1 MSNHL
6 YKYNDKYI
14 KTDKWLSVNS
24 AYNAY
29 NLTLETNDIDYG
41 TLTADK
47 TSGYYNDVIIMTP
60 VPTYYYQFD
69 HYDVTGGDIS
79 NNNFTFST
87 NDATAKAYFSV
98 NTARL
103 PYFYSILNSA
113 GNITSGWTANNAK
126 KLLTAKR
133 SDGIYTTELQ
143 SNYYTMGSA
152 LNQSA
157 VAIDVKYDN
166 AKKISLQGLYWI
178 SSVPDNCFNNLLSAQ
193 YLFGLSVHPST
204 AGYYYHIQNI
214 GDNCFNNLVGQNDTT
229 RGMFAYAWDL
239 TGIGHNCFDNLE
251 SNYSMFGYCSS
262 LELKDYNIFPKLKSG
277 TYMFQGCRAI
287 TSLYN
292 NQFPSLESASNM
304 FVGCI
309 NLKSISNYSFSSL
322 KYGYNMFG
330 SCSSINHN
338 VKSICDYLINK
349 YPSTYKTAFKSMFYG
364 CKSIPDRSISS
375 QATYSSFF

>member
-29 NLTLETNDIDYG
+29 NLTLETNDNDYG

-47 TSGYYNDVIIMTP
+47 TSGYYNDVITMTP

-87 NDATAKAYFSV
+87 NDATAKAYFIV

-103 PYFYSILNSA
+103 PYFYSIKNSA

-157 VAIDVKYDN
+157 VSIDVKYDN

-193 YLFGLSVHPST
+193 YLFGLGVHPST

-214 GDNCFNNLVGQNDTT
+214 GDNAFNSLVGQNNEVH
-229 RGMFAYAWDL
+229 RMFTYAWDL
-239 TGIGHNCFDNLE
+239 TNIGHNCFNNLE
-251 SNYSMFGYCSS
+251 ASYEMFENCSS
-262 LELKDYNIFPKLKSG
+262 LQLKDYNIFPKLKSAAF
-277 TYMFQGCRAI
+277 MFVGCYGI
-287 TSLYN
+287 TSLYKD
-292 NQFPSLESASNM
+292 QFPSLESANAM
-304 FVGCI
+304 FRACI
-309 NLKSISNYSFSSL
+309 NLKSINDCSFSSL
-322 KYGYNMFG
+322 KYAQNMFQN
-330 SCSSINHN
+330 CSSINHN
-338 VKSICDYLINK
+338 VKPICDYLINK
-349 YPSTYKTAFKSMFYG
+349 YPNNYTSNFRYMFRG
-364 CKSIPDRSISS
+364 CKSVPDRSISS

>member
-1 MSNHL
+1 MTNHL

-14 KTDKWLSVNS
+14 KNDKWLSVNS

-47 TSGYYNDVIIMTP
+47 TSGYYNDVINMTP

-87 NDATAKAYFSV
+87 NDATAKAYFTV

-113 GNITSGWTANNAK
+113 GNITSGWTADNNK

-143 SNYYTMGSA
+143 SNYFLMGSA

-166 AKKISLQGLYWI
+166 AKKLSLQGLYWI
-178 SSVPDNCFNNLLSAQ
+178 SSVPDNCFNNLLSSQ
-193 YLFGLSVHPST
+193 YMFGLGVHPST

-214 GDNCFNNLVGQNDTT
+214 GDNCFNSLIGLNDET
-229 RGMFAYAWDL
+229 RRMFTYAWDL
-239 TGIGHNCFDNLE
+239 TGIGRNSFNNLE
-251 SNYSMFGYCSS
+251 ASYMMFSYCSS
-262 LELKDYNIFPKLKSG
+262 LQLKDYNIFPKLKSA
-277 TYMFQGCRAI
+277 TFMFEACRSL
-287 TSLYN
+287 TSLYKD
-292 NQFPSLESASNM
+292 QFPNLESANAM
-304 FVGCI
+304 FRGCI
-309 NLKSISNYSFSSL
+309 NLKSISDYNFSSL
-322 KYGYNMFG
+322 KYAPNMFTN
-330 SCSSINHN
+330 CSSINHN

-349 YPSTYKTAFKSMFYG
+349 YPNDYTAKFRDMFYG